1 MKRIRIIVILAL
13 CCLLTGCASLLEREY
28 VVVEPHSGRFWES
41 EAADILRAEGYQDVV
56 NDLLLLVT
64 QHTETATL
72 RLYNYNDEARV
83 TEALE
88 RAAQEVQQQTPM
100 GAYAVDYITSFSQQQ
115 RGYYEVSIQIGYR
128 RTEEQI
134 QSVMNATSGEA
145 IYSLLDSVL
154 DRGTQE
160 LAVRIGY
167 WNEQSQR
174 SVEEAVERLRTDRGL
189 TEAHPWII
197 HYYPATEDVGL
208 VEILM
213 AEGAVAEEA
222 FLRPSALVEEAEPD
236 EETGEAV
243 ESAES
248 TENGEPAET
257 PGALEDMEPEAE

>member
-1 MKRIRIIVILAL
+1 MKRIRTMVVLAL

-83 TEALE
+83 AEALE
-88 RAAQEVQQQTPM
+88 RAAREVQQQTPM
-100 GAYAVDYITSFSQQQ
+100 GAYAVDYITSFSQSQ
-115 RGYYEVSIQIGYR
+115 RGYYEVTIHIGYR
-128 RTEEQI
+128 RTEEQL
-134 QSVMNATSGEA
+134 QSVVNATSSEA
-145 IYSLLDSVL
+145 IYSLLESAL
-154 DRGTQE
+154 KREAQE

-174 SVEEAVERLRTDRGL
+174 SVEEAVEQLRTDQGMA
-189 TEAHPWII
+189 ESHPWVI

-213 AEGAVAEEA
+213 AEDAVAEEA
-222 FLRPSALVEEAEPD
+222 FLRPSAMVEETEGDAEG
-236 EETGEAV
+236 EET
-243 ESAES
+243 S
-248 TENGEPAET
+248 
-257 PGALEDMEPEAE
+257 EDQEFVEAEETVGTAKPAMK